1 MEKKWALPISEDKH
15 EGFCV
20 LYVIVVANASS
31 GEKEGKLFLK
41 NLKFRMDSKNAL
53 FGFLTIC
60 FSRFVNSVA
69 YYVWVGF
76 YLADFDTFFTSDTT
90 RISKVLKPNNIC
102 LFVKYSK
109 E

>member
-1 MEKKWALPISEDKH
+1 MEKKWALSISEDKH

-60 FSRFVNSVA
+60 FGRFVNSMA
-69 YYVWVGF
+69 YYVWVKTLLRRSAMDSILQILTHF
-76 YLADFDTFFTSDTT
+76 SPVIRLEYQ
-90 RISKVLKPNNIC
+90 
-102 LFVKYSK
+102 KY
-109 E
+109 

>member
-41 NLKFRMDSKNAL
+41 NLKFRMDSKNA
-53 FGFLTIC
+53 
-60 FSRFVNSVA
+60 
-69 YYVWVGF
+69 
-76 YLADFDTFFTSDTT
+76 
-90 RISKVLKPNNIC
+90 
-102 LFVKYSK
+102 
-109 E
+109 